1 MEVVAHHCPCVNAA
15 GKNIPQLQNTGFDP
29 GFPMLEALAEVFVQA
44 TKPRSAHAAI
54 HAMKSA
60 RLSWVN
66 KLAAGLG
73 HGRSVGARALRKDR
87 IGCNLELDLS
97 EGCLRS
103 ATNRS
108 VLDQKH
114 SNDDEKPNRTNLIA
128 ARRHF
133 EHCASRTGRLRA
145 PLLLRDARL
154 RPKRDASLKNRAKT
168 EQKQSKNRAKTE
180 KNTCGEVWVHICPR
194 RFSTQVRP
202 RRFDKGDLAQTRPQ
216 LAVGALEFS
225 TREVIEAD
233 PI

>member
-1 MEVVAHHCPCVNAA
+1 
-15 GKNIPQLQNTGFDP
+15 
-29 GFPMLEALAEVFVQA
+29 MLEAFAEVFVQA

-87 IGCNLELDLS
+87 IGCNLESDLS

-133 EHCASRTGRLRA
+133 EHCASRNGRLQA

-154 RPKRDASLKNRAKT
+154 RPKLDASLK
-168 EQKQSKNRAKTE
+168 KQRKQCKNS
-180 KNTCGEVWVHICPR
+180 CGEVWVHICPR

-216 LAVGALEFS
+216 LAVGGLEFS
-225 TREVIEAD
+225 KPEVIEVD